1 MAVYTKLSENEL
13 KGFFSKYD
21 LGKLLNYQEIKD
33 GKSNEWVGTDVSYK
47 LNSETLI
54 SLFYGSQKGGLVC
67 ANGICAEQ
75 PGFEDGYKLTFR
87 SLF

>member
-1 MAVYTKLSENEL
+1 MAKEKISDEEL
-13 KGFFSKYD
+13 IGRID
-21 LGKLLNYQEIKD
+21 QEITD
-33 GKSNEWVGTDVSYK
+33 SKSTNEWLGADISYK
-47 LNSETLI
+47 LNSETQI